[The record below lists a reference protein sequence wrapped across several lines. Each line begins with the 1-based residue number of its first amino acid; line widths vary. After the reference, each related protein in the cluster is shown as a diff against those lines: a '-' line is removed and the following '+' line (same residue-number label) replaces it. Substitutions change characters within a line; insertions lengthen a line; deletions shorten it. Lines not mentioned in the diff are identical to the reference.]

1 MQIKMEVKT
10 NVYDKFKCTAQQC
23 SITCCK
29 GWDIRADGGIYDKW
43 KENDETAYLCQHV
56 TYRKEEQEGIYHM
69 KMCGGKACE
78 MLDENGLC
86 EIVKRHGEQ
95 YLSETC
101 AQFPRKINVLEDG
114 ENILLKEYALSGACP
129 AALDLLWN
137 ECNEKISTKECFYD
151 NEKGMTLPMEYRVRN
166 ALTDILKNKNYSLT
180 DRILL
185 GFSFLHEC
193 LECEWENEVDDC
205 IEVYSENEN
214 LWELLNDIHE
224 NVYSEEEAF
233 QELCQTFYD
242 VSQFYKLEEL
252 YRPYLEKLSDY
263 VEALY
268 PQEVDACNEERISKV
283 CSGWEQFKENF
294 KKYDDFMENV
304 IVSEV
309 FSDCVSD
316 DFVYIIESYQAIVLE
331 YAMTRLSVFLKN
343 EQENV
348 YLYET
353 VRDYLSLYVR
363 MIGHNTA
370 GMTEYWEEN
379 FEDSVLEKD
388 YLYLLI
394 H

>member
-1 MQIKMEVKT
+1 MKMEVKT
-10 NVYDKFKCTAQQC
+10 KAYDKFRCTAQAC
-23 SITCCK
+23 TLTCCK
-29 GWDIRADGGIYDKW
+29 GWDIRADGGIYEKW
-43 KENDETAYLCQHV
+43 KANDKTAYLCQHV
-56 TYRKEEQEGIYHM
+56 TYRKEEQEGSYHM
-69 KMCGGKACE
+69 KTSSGKACE

-101 AQFPRKINVLEDG
+101 AQFPRKCNTLEIE
-114 ENILLKEYALSGACP
+114 ENTLLKEYALSGACP
-129 AALDLLWN
+129 AALDILWN
-137 ECNEKISTKECFYD
+137 ECNNETDTEVCFYD
-151 NEKGMTLPMEYRVRN
+151 SEKSMLLPMEYRVRN
-166 ALTDILKNKNYSLT
+166 ALTDILKNKKYALT
-180 DRILL
+180 DRLLL

-214 LWELLNDIHE
+214 LWELLNVINKTTCAE
-224 NVYSEEEAF
+224 QEAF

-242 VSQFYKLEEL
+242 VTQFYKLEDM
-252 YRPYLEKLSDY
+252 YRPYLENLSEY

-268 PQEVDACNEERISKV
+268 PQNIEVCHKEMISRI
-283 CSGWEQFKENF
+283 CSDWEQFKKDF
-294 KKYDDFMENV
+294 KKYDDFMEAV

-316 DFVYIIESYQAIVLE
+316 DFVYIIEAYQAIVLE

-394 H
+394 R